1 MNESVM
7 GSISKGDAG
16 TDPSVQLEL
25 IQNVAVNVSVEVGRA
40 SLRIRDLLRLGQG
53 SVVELDRVA
62 GEPLDVC
69 VNNTVIARGEVV
81 LVNERYGI
89 RLTQVV
95 DPEDRVKHL

>member
-16 TDPSVQLEL
+16 ADPSVQLER
-25 IQNVAVNVSVEVGRA
+25 IQNVAVNVSVEVGRS

>member
-1 MNESVM
+1 MNETAMS
-7 GSISKGDAG
+7 SISKGDAG
-16 TDPSVQLEL
+16 ADPSVQLEL
-25 IQNVAVNVSVEVGRA
+25 IQNVAVNISVEVGRS

>member
-1 MNESVM
+1 MNESAA
-7 GSISKGDAG
+7 GNISKGEAG
-16 TDPSVQLEL
+16 AESAVQLEL
-25 IQNVAVNVSVEVGRA
+25 IQNVAVSVSVEVGR
-40 SLRIRDLLRLGQG
+40 SLLRIRDLLRLGQG

>member
-1 MNESVM
+1 MSDLM
-7 GSISKGDAG
+7 GSIAKANADGES
-16 TDPSVQLEL
+16 SVQLDL
-25 IQNVAVNVSVEVGRA
+25 IQNVAVSISVEVGRS

>member
-1 MNESVM
+1 MTETVM
-7 GSISKGDAG
+7 ASISRGEAG
-16 TDPSVQLEL
+16 ADSVVQLDL
-25 IQNVAVNVSVEVGRA
+25 IQNVAVSVSVEVGRS

>member
-7 GSISKGDAG
+7 GNISKGEGGAE
-16 TDPSVQLEL
+16 SAVQLEL
-25 IQNVAVNVSVEVGRA
+25 IQNVAVSVSVEVGRSA
-40 SLRIRDLLRLGQG
+40 LRIRDLLRLGQG
-53 SVVELDRVA
+53 RVVELDRVA

>member
-1 MNESVM
+1 MDQ
-7 GSISKGDAG
+7 G
-16 TDPSVQLEL
+16 VQLDL
-25 IQNVAVNVSVEVGRA
+25 IQNVTVSISVEVGRS
-40 SLRIRDLLRLGQG
+40 SLRIRDLVRLGQG

>member
-1 MNESVM
+1 MN
-7 GSISKGDAG
+7 I
-16 TDPSVQLEL
+16 
-25 IQNVAVNVSVEVGRA
+25 SVEVGRS

>member
-7 GSISKGDAG
+7 GNISKGEGGAE
-16 TDPSVQLEL
+16 SAVQLEL
-25 IQNVAVNVSVEVGRA
+25 IQNVAVSVSVEVGRSA
-40 SLRIRDLLRLGQG
+40 LRIRDLLRLGQG

>member
-1 MNESVM
+1 
-7 GSISKGDAG
+7 
-16 TDPSVQLEL
+16 
-25 IQNVAVNVSVEVGRA
+25 VAVSISVEVGRS

>member
-1 MNESVM
+1 MNESAIS
-7 GSISKGDAG
+7 SISKGDAG
-16 TDPSVQLEL
+16 ADSSVQLEL
-25 IQNVAVNVSVEVGRA
+25 IQNVAVSISVEVGRS

-62 GEPLDVC
+62 GEPLNVC

>member
-1 MNESVM
+1 MSDLS
-7 GSISKGDAG
+7 GSIPKANGEGES
-16 TDPSVQLEL
+16 SVQLEL
-25 IQNVAVNVSVEVGRA
+25 IQNVAVSISVEVGRS